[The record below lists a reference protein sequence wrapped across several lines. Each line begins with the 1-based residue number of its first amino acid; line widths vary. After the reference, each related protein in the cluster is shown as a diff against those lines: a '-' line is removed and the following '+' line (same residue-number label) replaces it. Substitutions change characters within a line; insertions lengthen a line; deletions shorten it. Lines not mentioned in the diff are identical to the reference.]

1 MIERVADDKGNG
13 TFKTR
18 CDMCK
23 NYTDEKN
30 YILSVRLDGAIATDQ
45 DIQAVLCKKCYGKL
59 QNMLLLIRGGIDN
72 D

>member
-1 MIERVADDKGNG
+1 MTEHVVDDKGNG

-23 NYTDEKN
+23 DYTGEKN
-30 YILSVRLDGAIATDQ
+30 YILSVRLDGTITTDQ
-45 DIQAVLCKKCYGKL
+45 DIRDVLCKKCYGKL
-59 QNMLLLIRGGIDN
+59 KSMLLLIRGGIDN

>member
-1 MIERVADDKGNG
+1 MVEHVVDDKGNG

-23 NYTDEKN
+23 DYTGEKN
-30 YILSVRLDGAIATDQ
+30 YILSVRLDGAFATNQ
-45 DIQAVLCKKCYGKL
+45 DIRAVLCKKCYEKL
-59 QNMLLLIRGGIDN
+59 QKMLLLIHGGIDN